1 MERTL
6 SHSLA
11 SCSGLVRPARG
22 LQRLA
27 AAPAAVRRPR
37 AAAPRAVAGLS
48 RESLMQQPNLN
59 APSEEE
65 LGSPVVAVSKP
76 ARRHLPPP
84 ARALARRHCT
94 QSARSR
100 WPRTTNSAALALHY
114 MPGSWGLARRR
125 APAVRCV
132 LPLPAVHRSAR

>member
-11 SCSGLVRPARG
+11 SCSGRLVRPARSA
-22 LQRLA
+22 QRLA
-27 AAPAAVRRPR
+27 AAPAVARRPAR

-65 LGSPVVAVSKP
+65 QGSPVTAVS
-76 ARRHLPPP
+76 
-84 ARALARRHCT
+84 
-94 QSARSR
+94 
-100 WPRTTNSAALALHY
+100 N
-114 MPGSWGLARRR
+114 R
-125 APAVRCV
+125 AP
-132 LPLPAVHRSAR
+132 PLSRRQWAP